1 MPSLNYLKSK
11 VALAPFPDKR
21 SFRNTLFRH
30 LVVKGIPEEWA
41 YLIAERAEQRRYDSN
56 WITSGYAASH
66 IMLKLFYW
74 NEAEEGYGF
83 WKAAYS
89 GILSEEIAANKAAA
103 QARELKSYY

>member
-56 WITSGYAASH
+56 WITSGYLVSTILFKAFVWADTEEGSEFWITAAAG
-66 IMLKLFYW
+66 IC
-74 NEAEEGYGF
+74 AEEVAIA
-83 WKAAYS
+83 KAAREA
-89 GILSEEIAANKAAA
+89 G
-103 QARELKSYY
+103 ELKSFY